1 MCKIK
6 YPINFTKSRK
16 RFMSSLHY
24 NWSGSFLFLEGTIM
38 YQFKGRDYE
47 IKDIS
52 LYLGNISKDFVIN
65 NLKKKQS
72 QK

>member
-1 MCKIK
+1 
-6 YPINFTKSRK
+6 
-16 RFMSSLHY
+16 
-24 NWSGSFLFLEGTIM
+24 M

-65 NLKKKQS
+65 NLKKKTES
-72 QK
+72 KVKVKCFSDDFPIDTSNILDIDTYLMKGT